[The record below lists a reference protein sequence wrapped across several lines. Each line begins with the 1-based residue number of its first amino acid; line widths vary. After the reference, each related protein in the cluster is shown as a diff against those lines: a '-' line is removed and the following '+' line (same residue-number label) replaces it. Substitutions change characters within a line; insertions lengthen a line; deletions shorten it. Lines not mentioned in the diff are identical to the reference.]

1 LGPLIP
7 FVDFANFLEIS
18 DWAPALRRPFLRPFP
33 PMNRDPL
40 VPLIASPFRHYINGG
55 WETGATAGVSLNPSD
70 LDDPIGE
77 YVRADVRQTDGAI
90 EAAHAA
96 FRDWS
101 FASAQRRAD
110 ALDAIGS
117 EMLARREELAR
128 LLAREVGNVLPE
140 ALAEATRAGQLFKLF
155 AAEALRAF
163 VEPLASARAGVDI
176 DVTREPLGVV
186 GVITPWSAPLAI
198 AAAKIGAALA
208 HGNCVVYK
216 PAESAPAC
224 AAALASIISRAG
236 LPAGVFN
243 LVMGSGRKVGA
254 RIVAHPL
261 VAAISFAGSSDTGAR
276 VLQAAAARQARVQ
289 LEMGGKNPFV
299 VLADT
304 DLDGA
309 VHAALTGA
317 FSATGQRS
325 TAAARLI
332 VERAVFAPFV
342 DALQAKLAKLT
353 VDHALKHGTDVGPVA
368 NAAQF
373 ERNLDYVRIGEQEG
387 AQLLCGGRPLARAT
401 RGYFFEPALFIGEPG
416 HRIAREEIF
425 GPLAVVLRAD
435 DYEHALHLAN
445 DSAYGLCA
453 GICTR
458 SLERARHFRRHVQSG
473 LVTIN
478 LPTTAVEHHGPGGGR
493 KASAYG
499 ASDAGFWTAVKT
511 AYVAG

>member
-1 LGPLIP
+1 
-7 FVDFANFLEIS
+7 
-18 DWAPALRRPFLRPFP
+18 
-33 PMNRDPL
+33 MNRDPL
-40 VPLIASPFRHYINGG
+40 VPLVASPFRHYINGG
-55 WETGATAGVSLNPSD
+55 WETGATTGVSLNPSD
-70 LDDPIGE
+70 LDDPVGE
-77 YVRADVRQTDGAI
+77 YVRADVRQTDMAI

-96 FRDWS
+96 FREWS
-101 FASAQRRAD
+101 LGSAQRRAD

-117 EMLARREELAR
+117 EILARRDEFGR
-128 LLAREVGNVLPE
+128 LLAREVGNTLAE
-140 ALAEATRAGQLFKLF
+140 ALVEATRAGQIFKLF
-155 AAEALRAF
+155 ATEALQAF
-163 VEPLASARAGVDI
+163 AEPVASARAGVEI

-186 GVITPWSAPLAI
+186 GIIAPWSAPLAI

-208 HGNCVVYK
+208 RGNCVVFK
-216 PAESAPAC
+216 PAESVPAC

-243 LVMGSGRKVGA
+243 LVMGSGRQVGA

-261 VAAISFAGSSDTGAR
+261 TAAISFTGSAETGTR

-299 VLADT
+299 VLADA

-309 VHAALTGA
+309 VEAALIGA
-317 FSATGQRS
+317 YGSTGQRS

-332 VERAVFAPFV
+332 VERAVFDPFV
-342 DALQAKLAKLT
+342 EALQAKLAKLSI
-353 VDHALKHGTDVGPVA
+353 DHALKHGTDMGPVA
-368 NAAQF
+368 NAAQL
-373 ERNLDYVRIGEQEG
+373 ERNLDYVRIGQQEG
-387 AQLLCGGRPLARAT
+387 AQLLHGGRQLERAT
-401 RGYFFEPALFIGEPG
+401 RGCFFEPALFIGESE
-416 HRIAREEIF
+416 HRVAREEIF

-435 DYEHALHLAN
+435 DYDHALHLAN
-445 DSAYGLCA
+445 DTAYGLCA

-458 SLERARHFRRHVQSG
+458 SLNRARHFRRHVHSG

-478 LPTTAVEHHGPGGGR
+478 LPTTAVEHHAPGSGR

-499 ASDAGFWTAVKT
+499 ATDAAFWTAVKT

>member
-1 LGPLIP
+1 
-7 FVDFANFLEIS
+7 
-18 DWAPALRRPFLRPFP
+18 
-33 PMNRDPL
+33 MNRDSL
-40 VPLIASPFRHYINGG
+40 VPLVASPFRHYINGG
-55 WETGATAGVSLNPSD
+55 WETGATAGVSFNPSD
-70 LDDPIGE
+70 LDEPVGE
-77 YVRADVRQTDGAI
+77 YVRADVRQTDTAI
-90 EAAHAA
+90 EAAQAA

-101 FASAQRRAD
+101 QASAQRRAD
-110 ALDAIGS
+110 ALDAIGT
-117 EMLARREELAR
+117 EMLARRDELSR
-128 LLAREVGNVLPE
+128 LLAREVGKTLPE
-140 ALAEATRAGQLFKLF
+140 ALAEATRAGQLFKLY

-163 VEPLASARAGVDI
+163 AEPLASARAGVEI

-186 GVITPWSAPLAI
+186 GIIAPWSAPLAI

-208 HGNCVVYK
+208 HGNCVVFK
-216 PAESAPAC
+216 PAESTPGC

-243 LVMGSGRKVGA
+243 LVMGSGRQVGA

-261 VAAISFAGSSDTGAR
+261 VAAVSFTGATETGTR

-299 VLADT
+299 VLADA
-304 DLDGA
+304 DLDNA
-309 VHAALTGA
+309 VDAALSGA
-317 FSATGQRS
+317 YGSAGQRC

-332 VERAVFAPFV
+332 VERPVFEPFV
-342 DALQAKLAKLT
+342 DALRTKLARLT
-353 VDHALKHGTDVGPVA
+353 VDHALKRGTDIGPVA
-368 NAAQF
+368 NAAQL
-373 ERNLDYVRIGEQEG
+373 ERSLDYVAIGRQEG
-387 AQLLCGGRPLARAT
+387 AQLLRGGQPLARAT
-401 RGYFFEPALFIGEPG
+401 RGYFFEPALFIGEPE

-435 DYEHALHLAN
+435 DYDHALHLAN
-445 DSAYGLCA
+445 DTTYGLCA

-458 SLERARHFRRHVQSG
+458 SLDRARHFRRHVQSG

-478 LPTTAVEHHGPGGGR
+478 LPTTAVEHHAPGGGR

-499 ASDAGFWTAVKT
+499 ATDAAFWTAVKT

>member
-1 LGPLIP
+1 
-7 FVDFANFLEIS
+7 
-18 DWAPALRRPFLRPFP
+18 
-33 PMNRDPL
+33 MNRDPL
-40 VPLIASPFRHYINGG
+40 VPLVASPFRHYINGG
-55 WETGATAGVSLNPSD
+55 WETGATTGVSLNPSD
-70 LDDPIGE
+70 LDEPVGE
-77 YVRADVRQTDGAI
+77 YVRADVRQTDSAI

-101 FASAQRRAD
+101 LASAQRRAD

-128 LLAREVGNVLPE
+128 LLAREVGKVLPE

-163 VEPLASARAGVDI
+163 VEPLASARAGVEI

-186 GVITPWSAPLAI
+186 GIIAPWSAPLAI

-224 AAALASIISRAG
+224 AAALASIVSRAG

-261 VAAISFAGSSDTGAR
+261 VAAISFTGSSDTGTR
-276 VLQAAAARQARVQ
+276 VLQAAATRQARVQ
-289 LEMGGKNPFV
+289 LEMGGKNSFV
-299 VLADT
+299 VLADA
-304 DLDGA
+304 DLEGA
-309 VHAALTGA
+309 VDAALTGA

-353 VDHALKHGTDVGPVA
+353 VDHALKHGTDIGPVA
-368 NAAQF
+368 NAAQL
-373 ERNLDYVRIGEQEG
+373 ERNLDYVRVGEQEG
-387 AQLLCGGRPLARAT
+387 AQLLRGGRQLERAT
-401 RGYFFEPALFIGEPG
+401 RGYFFEPALFIGESE

-435 DYEHALHLAN
+435 DYEQALHLAN
-445 DSAYGLCA
+445 DTAYGLCA

-499 ASDAGFWTAVKT
+499 ASDAAFWTAAKT
-511 AYVAG
+511 AYLASYKQ

>member
-1 LGPLIP
+1 
-7 FVDFANFLEIS
+7 
-18 DWAPALRRPFLRPFP
+18 
-33 PMNRDPL
+33 MNRDPL
-40 VPLIASPFRHYINGG
+40 VPLVASPFRHYINGG
-55 WETGATAGVSLNPSD
+55 WETGATTGVSLNPSD
-70 LDDPIGE
+70 LDDPVGE
-77 YVRADVRQTDGAI
+77 YVRADVRQTDLAI

-96 FRDWS
+96 FREWS
-101 FASAQRRAD
+101 LGSAQRRAD

-117 EMLARREELAR
+117 EILARRDEFGR
-128 LLAREVGNVLPE
+128 LLAREVGNTLPE
-140 ALAEATRAGQLFKLF
+140 ALVEATRAGQIFKLF
-155 AAEALRAF
+155 AAEALQAF
-163 VEPLASARAGVDI
+163 VEPVASARAGVEI

-186 GVITPWSAPLAI
+186 GIIAPWSAPLAI

-208 HGNCVVYK
+208 RGNCVVFK
-216 PAESAPAC
+216 PAESVPAC

-243 LVMGSGRKVGA
+243 LVMGSGRQVGA

-261 VAAISFAGSSDTGAR
+261 TAAISFTGSAETGTR

-299 VLADT
+299 VLADA

-309 VHAALTGA
+309 VEAALIGA
-317 FSATGQRS
+317 YGSTGQRS

-332 VERAVFAPFV
+332 VERAVLEPFV
-342 DALQAKLAKLT
+342 DALQAKLAKLSI
-353 VDHALKHGTDVGPVA
+353 DHALKHGTDMGPVA
-368 NAAQF
+368 NAAQL
-373 ERNLDYVRIGEQEG
+373 ERNLDYVRIGQQEG
-387 AQLLCGGRPLARAT
+387 AQLVHGGRQLERAT
-401 RGYFFEPALFIGEPG
+401 RGYFFEPALFIGESE
-416 HRIAREEIF
+416 HRVGREEIF

-435 DYEHALHLAN
+435 DYDHALHLAN
-445 DSAYGLCA
+445 DTAYGVCA

-458 SLERARHFRRHVQSG
+458 SHNRARHFRRHVHSG

-478 LPTTAVEHHGPGGGR
+478 LPTTAVEHHAPGGGR

-499 ASDAGFWTAVKT
+499 ATDAAFWTAVKT